1 MCCFWLQ
8 CRFARP
14 KSIHLGKVV
23 RVRQLTKK
31 EGTGSQEV
39 MVRVSETDSQEQ
51 IMVHVERTVVKY
63 EAKNTVSVRRS
74 RIMQKIAGEAECK
87 ADLEQQCIIRVVHV
101 SSNKCNYH
109 LCCSGTGYINDVSAQ
124 KRHVHVLST
133 TQSIYDRNSVQT
145 THTSQIAHT
154 LFRESQV

>member
-1 MCCFWLQ
+1 
-8 CRFARP
+8 
-14 KSIHLGKVV
+14 
-23 RVRQLTKK
+23 
-31 EGTGSQEV
+31 

-51 IMVHVERTVVKY
+51 IMVHVERTVIKY
-63 EAKNTVSVRRS
+63 EAKNTASVRSS

-109 LCCSGTGYINDVSAQ
+109 LCCSGTGYINDLSAQ

-133 TQSIYDRNSVQT
+133 TQSINDRNSVQT
-145 THTSQIAHT
+145 THTSQIAHM